1 MMKRWQ
7 KGLAAAVTVMAL
19 WGCGDNRLQAE
30 PLAVVQENDLC
41 GVINTQGKFLV
52 PLGYDRIIPW
62 TNGALMV
69 KKGDN
74 CGVLGRDGAVIVPVE
89 YLSILI
95 PHHGKTYLVENNEAH
110 WGAYDNSGQLLLPV
124 IYDEITAVTENNDCF
139 AIRQGTEYHLVKR
152 DGSQIGTETFDYIGE
167 FNEEELAPVRKKD
180 KWGYINAKG
189 QIAIALQYEGAKDFS
204 GGLAAV
210 KQQGSWG
217 FIDKLGI
224 MKIQPQFSEVFS
236 GFSES
241 LAAVQSPQG
250 KGYIDK
256 HGILLL
262 PRDSRYLGPFKNGVA
277 EIHEVKKK
285 LNVWSSLAY
294 GASIALGG
302 IGLPPK
308 NALKS
313 NEKRGF
319 INRQGKE
326 IVSTSFDEVMPFADD
341 MSVVRK
347 DKKWG
352 AISRDGKNDISPRY
366 LAMRSFGEG
375 VAAVYIGSGWQI
387 IDKSGRTV
395 KELPAE
401 VTDAGVMSEGLLP
414 VCIGGKW
421 GYVNKEG
428 TVVIAPNFGHAGSFT
443 DKLKI

>member
-1 MMKRWQ
+1 MRNRWQ
-7 KGLAAAVTVMAL
+7 KGLATAAAAMML

-30 PLAVVQENDLC
+30 PLAVVQEHDLC
-41 GVINTQGKFLV
+41 GVINAQGNFLV

-62 TNGALMV
+62 DNGALLV
-69 KKGDN
+69 KKGDK
-74 CGVLGRDGAVIVPVE
+74 CGVLNREGKVIVPVE
-89 YLSILI
+89 YLTILI
-95 PHHGKTYLVENNEAH
+95 PNHGKTYLVENNEAH
-110 WGAYDNSGQLLLPV
+110 WGAYNSEGQLLLTAV
-124 IYDEITAVTENNDCF
+124 YDEITAAAENNDSF
-139 AIRQGTEYHLVKR
+139 AVRQGTEWRLVRR
-152 DGSQIGTETFDYIGE
+152 DGSPLGNEVFDYIGE
-167 FNEEELAPVRKKD
+167 FNEEMLAPVKKKD
-180 KWGYINAKG
+180 KWGYVNDNGKIV
-189 QIAIALQYEGAKDFS
+189 IDLQFDGAKEFS

-210 KQQGSWG
+210 KQQGKWG

-285 LNVWSSLAY
+285 LNIWSSLAY
-294 GASIALGG
+294 GASIALGS

-375 VAAVYIGSGWQI
+375 VAAVYTGSSWQI
-387 IDKSGRTV
+387 IDKLGRTV

-414 VCIGGKW
+414 VCIGEKW
-421 GYVNKEG
+421 GYMNKEG

-443 DKLKI
+443 DKN